1 MPGWFDIDPHG
12 RLAPGSP
19 EVRTALGDRAGR
31 FEWLPSAPDLL
42 LARRIPA
49 AGGASPRP
57 RVILSGD
64 LSSFPIADFIAFAHQ
79 SRLTGVL
86 HVVSADAERA
96 IAFKDGEVR
105 SSRSSV
111 VGERIGEVALKLG
124 LVDEAQLA
132 QAMGGPRPLGKAL
145 VEAGL
150 LTSNDL
156 WKCFHEQITAVFH
169 AILLLPSGIFWLL
182 DDEDADLTSAPQAVS
197 TQALLMDG
205 IRRIDELSLFR
216 ARIPGP
222 ESYLRQRTPAR
233 AVTLQPVEQQLLALV
248 DGRRSVAQVAGAAR
262 LAEFD
267 ATKVLYHLAE
277 AGYLEA
283 TESPAEL
290 SAEDQ
295 GVRLAALGTGYGE
308 LLRLVVASLPPE
320 ARLAFLAAVAIHLKD
335 PSAPFAPLFRGLA
348 PAQDGGVDHAAMVAN
363 VEGLRPPPP
372 EGETPRLLAEG
383 LRELLFFYLFL
394 AGDRL
399 APGDDERL
407 GATVRHR
414 LTALEGLAEG

>member
-1 MPGWFDIDPHG
+1 M
-12 RLAPGSP
+12 
-19 EVRTALGDRAGR
+19 V
-31 FEWLPSAPDLL
+31 
-42 LARRIPA
+42 
-49 AGGASPRP
+49 
-57 RVILSGD
+57 LSGD
-64 LSSFPIADFIAFAHQ
+64 LSAFPIADFIAFAHQ

-124 LVDEAQLA
+124 LVTEAQLA

-145 VEAGL
+145 VELGL

-156 WKCFHEQITAVFH
+156 WRCFHEQITAVFH
-169 AILLLPSGIFWLL
+169 AILLLQGGVFWLL
-182 DDEDADLTSAPQAVS
+182 DDDGADLTSAPQAVS

-222 ESYLRQRTPAR
+222 ESFLRRREPAR

-262 LAEFD
+262 LGEFD

-283 TESPAEL
+283 TEAPAAE
-290 SAEDQ
+290 SAADQ
-295 GVRLAALGTGYGE
+295 GARLEALGRGHVE
-308 LLRLVVASLPPE
+308 LLRLVVAALQPGD
-320 ARLAFLAAVAIHLKD
+320 RLAFIAAVAVHLRD
-335 PSAPFAPLFRGLA
+335 PAAPFAPLFRGLL
-348 PAQDGGVDHAAMVAN
+348 PGPDGAVDSAVMVAN
-363 VEGLRPPPP
+363 IEGLRPPPP

-399 APGDDERL
+399 APDADERL
-407 GATVRHR
+407 GAAVRR
-414 LTALEGLAEG
+414 QLTGLEGLAGG